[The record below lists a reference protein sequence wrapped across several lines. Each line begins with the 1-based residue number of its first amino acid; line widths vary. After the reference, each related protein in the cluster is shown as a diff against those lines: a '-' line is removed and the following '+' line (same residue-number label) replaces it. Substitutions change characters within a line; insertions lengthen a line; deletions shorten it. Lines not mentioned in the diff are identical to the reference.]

1 MAHIL
6 VTGGAGYIGTHT
18 TIELIAAG
26 YEVSIADNYANSTP
40 QAVQTVRELTGKDIP
55 FYNVELCDPQAVNR
69 LFEEHAFDGVIHFAA
84 LKAVGE
90 SVEDPLTYYRVNL
103 LSLINVTQAMQKHNV
118 FQLVFSSSA
127 AVYGEQKK
135 MPITE
140 EAPLTPTS
148 PYGHTKA
155 MCEQILTDLAAT
167 DDRWQ
172 ITMLRYFNP
181 VGAHASGKIGE
192 RPNGVP
198 SNLLPFIAGVADGT
212 YPMLRIFGND
222 YPTRDGTCIRDYI
235 HVVDLALGHI
245 AALGHKA
252 GTGKPAVYN
261 LGSGNGYSVKEM
273 LEAFEKTVGK
283 PIHHQVVDRRPG
295 DPAESYSAIGKAK
308 AELGWQPQKTLD
320 DICNDAWRWQQTMSA

>member
-18 TIELIAAG
+18 SIELINAG
-26 YEVSIADNYANSTP
+26 HTVSIADNHANSAP
-40 QAVQTVRELTGKDIP
+40 SAVLAVREITNQDVP
-55 FYNVELCDPQAVNR
+55 FYNIDLCDSQAVNQ
-69 LFEEHAFDGVIHFAA
+69 LFEEHQFDGVIHFAA

-90 SVEDPLTYYRVNL
+90 SVEDPLNYYRVNL
-103 LSLINVTQAMQKHNV
+103 LSLINVTQAMQKHEV

-127 AVYGEQKK
+127 AVYGEQRK
-135 MPITE
+135 MPISE
-140 EAPLTPTS
+140 DAPLTPAS

-155 MCEQILTDLAAT
+155 MCEQILTDLAAC

-181 VGAHASGKIGE
+181 VGAHVSGKIGE
-192 RPNGVP
+192 RPNGIP
-198 SNLLPFIAGVADGT
+198 SNLLPFIAGVADGR
-212 YPMLRIFGND
+212 YPMLRIFGDD

-245 AALGHKA
+245 AALNHTVEA
-252 GTGKPAVYN
+252 GKPAVYN

-273 LEAFEKTVGK
+273 LEAFEKAIGK
-283 PIHHQVVDRRPG
+283 PINHQVVGRRAG
-295 DPAESYSAIGKAK
+295 DPAESYSDISKAK
-308 AELGWQPQKTLD
+308 TELGWQPQKTLHE
-320 DICNDAWRWQQTMSA
+320 ICADAWRWQQNMA

>member
-26 YEVSIADNYANSTP
+26 FDVSIADNNANSSP
-40 QAVQTVRELTGKDIP
+40 GAVQKVREITGKDVP
-55 FYNVELCDPQAVNR
+55 LFTVDLCDAQAVNQ
-69 LFEEHAFDGVIHFAA
+69 LFEEHSFDAVVHFAG

-90 SVEDPLTYYRVNL
+90 SVEDPLNYYRVNL
-103 LSLINVTQAMQKHNV
+103 LSLINVTEAMKKHDV

-127 AVYGEQKK
+127 AVYGEQTK

-140 EAPLTPTS
+140 DASLTPAS
-148 PYGHTKA
+148 PYGRTKA

-181 VGAHASGKIGE
+181 VGAHVSGKIGE
-192 RPNGVP
+192 NPKGKP
-198 SNLLPFIAGVADGT
+198 SNLLPIIAGVADGT
-212 YPMLRIFGND
+212 YAQLQIFGND

-245 AALGHKA
+245 AALAHTVA
-252 GTGKPAVYN
+252 PGKPAIYN

-273 LEAFEKTVGK
+273 LEAFEKTIGK
-283 PIHHQVVDRRPG
+283 PINHQVTGRRAG
-295 DPAESYSAIGKAK
+295 DPAESYSDISKAK
-308 AELGWQPQKTLD
+308 EELNWQPQKTLD
-320 DICNDAWRWQQTMSA
+320 DICADAWRWQQNIA